1 MKIDIS
7 LTITMAT
14 AGTGANPNEHDL
26 PNEERQVMSPN
37 AQRQISASGD
47 DTLRTSTGRDAGRM
61 SMNMDGE
68 TMPAVQAEGPTLL
81 GASEG
86 VVVNGTTQ
94 GPPQMQRLSGFLD
107 GARSTVVESA
117 GSDER
122 APAPPKSGFMG
133 GLARMV
139 QAVERSIP
147 QLVTQPNA
155 SPTQNDA
162 VEYASVRSSWSADA
176 HPPSAST
183 LPRTPLFPESTL
195 QRMRQMERDAPLIYP
210 QGDQTSAVGP
220 PSASSSDIQAE
231 VRRQLSELMALRD
244 EEGRR
249 LRAQVEALT
258 YENSELRTRAL
269 ETVQSR
275 SVISRTES
283 VGQGFSGFGWIG
295 RGLGS
300 LMGSSRALDLR
311 HSEHHSRALENHVPP
326 QSSLDLGSGI
336 THLPHPLLPSGP
348 QGQVPPGPQ
357 GHVPSGPQ
365 GHVPSGLQGQVPSGL
380 QGHVPSGLQGQV
392 PPGPQGH
399 VPSGPQGHVPSG
411 LQGQVLSGLQGQV
424 PSGLQGQVPSGPQGQ
439 VPSGLQG
446 QVPSGLQGQVPSG
459 LQGQVPSGL
468 QGQVPSG
475 PQGQVPSGPQGQVPS
490 GPQGQVPLGDMSDAK
505 GVDLDP
511 LSVVLTGM
519 AQLQGIV
526 SEITTS
532 PKAAVKQEMIKPGVA
547 TLPELPPLGP
557 EACLAF
563 SDWLHNVKPAL
574 GDVSDSSEELWSL
587 ILIESTKWYTNYL
600 KLDPLGRLA
609 FKPVPTGDLAQPKW
623 QRVSRRMETMILG
636 AMPSQVKE
644 EISSARVEGLFP
656 LLCKLF
662 VVYGP
667 GSLTEREIGL
677 RHIQDPPAGNTVSE
691 TIDLM
696 RRWRRWCARMV
707 ELGGSL
713 PDPALQVKA
722 ITKISKNALQQNP
735 EVSFRVSLSRAS
747 LQIDMNPDSDK
758 VQKLHAQILSEL
770 EAMHH
775 RGSSSKDRDQERD
788 KAKDNGA
795 QAKVK
800 GVEAQGQP
808 PSAPPKGPKAPKSP
822 SKAPPAPKT
831 SSTGDSSMSRTP
843 CTFYTSQNGCKKGAD
858 CTFGHDWNS
867 FSATEKAQRCKV
879 CGSKGHKSPECR
891 SGLKDDKDKGSSRS
905 HPKGSNSSRQVPE
918 PPAPPMKDSNSQ
930 TIKSMLADAARILH
944 GAMPETTDGASAA
957 PGTATAVPMSAPP
970 SQPTTVTSQ
979 PTQGTPVTLASLTAQ
994 LESLRSLAREHEIRA
1009 IRVEE
1014 EHRTFEPE
1022 ISLTTMAGQLQA
1034 LKARIEGHD
1043 AKIDMFR
1050 LEDETDGRLIRAL
1063 ALLDS
1068 GATHAV
1074 IPYNDSLGSLEKVPV
1089 TLAGDE
1095 KQEWLRT
1102 KGGTLVVPRHSSHT
1116 SGVQGPQTIL
1126 PLGSLVETLGCQ
1138 VTWSKRKGLKVTHPT
1153 LGTLQ
1158 TKVSSSNCPVVQEDQ
1173 ALLMIAELESKR
1185 LDGFREQVQNL
1196 ECKMKTFGTQPDPT
1210 KALQGLAM
1218 KGDRVGVLQA
1228 ILAQPYLE
1236 DVSEE
1241 TKAWLAEDVGKDDDE
1256 VGRRLLKALPLRRAK
1271 RRTLLQSHKW
1281 LVHLCAGPPRAHE
1294 PIAQWCDSQGIIM
1307 LNVDLKASGGKGWD
1321 LTKRKGVWR
1330 ALMWAAVTGRIVG
1343 VFSSP
1348 PRRLKHGRE
1357 GLFCQDKLLWSMA
1370 SAVRGIG
1377 VPYIR
1382 EIDPDEVGDHCSFT
1396 NWSGVRPV
1404 VFNQGV
1410 LDGDHQRK
1418 TCLLTN
1424 LDMSMLSH
1432 SRSEEELRD
1441 HSCVHEWS
1449 TGLRQEIVKAMSGRP
1464 AGATCEVLDTIIS
1477 TALYK
1482 GTQTSDFS
1490 LQEEMEELRLNAI
1503 FEQESPISTS
1513 DEEEC
1518 RDATCEEFP
1527 DSGVCEVKGMSQDAL
1542 EGWKRHLSNGHV
1554 PYRRDCKQCV
1564 EGAALGHFHKKVVHP
1579 KLYSLSVDLFGP
1591 VPAAEAGRDEGCV
1604 TGKCILRYGLV
1615 GAFRIPKSVLKA
1627 EPPKDG
1633 VDDLFQGARKEQ
1645 DDDLRDIDPSLPGDD
1660 LFPEIFGE
1668 DNLWPAEEVPDQE
1681 EFEPIAIDAVDYR
1694 PLMVLCLRIKGNCR
1708 RMTKH

>member
-1 MKIDIS
+1 M
-7 LTITMAT
+7 
-14 AGTGANPNEHDL
+14 
-26 PNEERQVMSPN
+26 
-37 AQRQISASGD
+37 
-47 DTLRTSTGRDAGRM
+47 
-61 SMNMDGE
+61 
-68 TMPAVQAEGPTLL
+68 
-81 GASEG
+81 
-86 VVVNGTTQ
+86 
-94 GPPQMQRLSGFLD
+94 SGFLD

-365 GHVPSGLQGQVPSGL
+365 GHVPSGLQGHVPSGL
-380 QGHVPSGLQGQV
+380 QGHVPSGLQGHV

-424 PSGLQGQVPSGPQGQ
+424 PSGLQGQVPSGPQGH
-439 VPSGLQG
+439 
-446 QVPSGLQGQVPSG
+446 VPSGLQGQVPSG

-475 PQGQVPSGPQGQVPS
+475 PQGQVPSGPQGQVPSGPQGQVPSGLQGQVPS

-735 EVSFRVSLSRAS
+735 EVSF
-747 LQIDMNPDSDK
+747 
-758 VQKLHAQILSEL
+758 
-770 EAMHH
+770 
-775 RGSSSKDRDQERD
+775 
-788 KAKDNGA
+788 
-795 QAKVK
+795 
-800 GVEAQGQP
+800 
-808 PSAPPKGPKAPKSP
+808 
-822 SKAPPAPKT
+822 
-831 SSTGDSSMSRTP
+831 
-843 CTFYTSQNGCKKGAD
+843 
-858 CTFGHDWNS
+858 
-867 FSATEKAQRCKV
+867 
-879 CGSKGHKSPECR
+879 
-891 SGLKDDKDKGSSRS
+891 
-905 HPKGSNSSRQVPE
+905 
-918 PPAPPMKDSNSQ
+918 
-930 TIKSMLADAARILH
+930 
-944 GAMPETTDGASAA
+944 
-957 PGTATAVPMSAPP
+957 
-970 SQPTTVTSQ
+970 
-979 PTQGTPVTLASLTAQ
+979 
-994 LESLRSLAREHEIRA
+994 
-1009 IRVEE
+1009 
-1014 EHRTFEPE
+1014 
-1022 ISLTTMAGQLQA
+1022 
-1034 LKARIEGHD
+1034 
-1043 AKIDMFR
+1043 
-1050 LEDETDGRLIRAL
+1050 
-1063 ALLDS
+1063 
-1068 GATHAV
+1068 
-1074 IPYNDSLGSLEKVPV
+1074 
-1089 TLAGDE
+1089 
-1095 KQEWLRT
+1095 
-1102 KGGTLVVPRHSSHT
+1102 
-1116 SGVQGPQTIL
+1116 
-1126 PLGSLVETLGCQ
+1126 
-1138 VTWSKRKGLKVTHPT
+1138 
-1153 LGTLQ
+1153 
-1158 TKVSSSNCPVVQEDQ
+1158 
-1173 ALLMIAELESKR
+1173 
-1185 LDGFREQVQNL
+1185 
-1196 ECKMKTFGTQPDPT
+1196 
-1210 KALQGLAM
+1210 
-1218 KGDRVGVLQA
+1218 
-1228 ILAQPYLE
+1228 
-1236 DVSEE
+1236 
-1241 TKAWLAEDVGKDDDE
+1241 
-1256 VGRRLLKALPLRRAK
+1256 
-1271 RRTLLQSHKW
+1271 
-1281 LVHLCAGPPRAHE
+1281 
-1294 PIAQWCDSQGIIM
+1294 
-1307 LNVDLKASGGKGWD
+1307 
-1321 LTKRKGVWR
+1321 
-1330 ALMWAAVTGRIVG
+1330 
-1343 VFSSP
+1343 
-1348 PRRLKHGRE
+1348 
-1357 GLFCQDKLLWSMA
+1357 
-1370 SAVRGIG
+1370 
-1377 VPYIR
+1377 
-1382 EIDPDEVGDHCSFT
+1382 
-1396 NWSGVRPV
+1396 
-1404 VFNQGV
+1404 
-1410 LDGDHQRK
+1410 
-1418 TCLLTN
+1418 
-1424 LDMSMLSH
+1424 
-1432 SRSEEELRD
+1432 
-1441 HSCVHEWS
+1441 SC
-1449 TGLRQEIVKAMSGRP
+1449 
-1464 AGATCEVLDTIIS
+1464 
-1477 TALYK
+1477 
-1482 GTQTSDFS
+1482 
-1490 LQEEMEELRLNAI
+1490 
-1503 FEQESPISTS
+1503 
-1513 DEEEC
+1513 
-1518 RDATCEEFP
+1518 
-1527 DSGVCEVKGMSQDAL
+1527 
-1542 EGWKRHLSNGHV
+1542 
-1554 PYRRDCKQCV
+1554 
-1564 EGAALGHFHKKVVHP
+1564 
-1579 KLYSLSVDLFGP
+1579 
-1591 VPAAEAGRDEGCV
+1591 
-1604 TGKCILRYGLV
+1604 
-1615 GAFRIPKSVLKA
+1615 
-1627 EPPKDG
+1627 
-1633 VDDLFQGARKEQ
+1633 
-1645 DDDLRDIDPSLPGDD
+1645 
-1660 LFPEIFGE
+1660 
-1668 DNLWPAEEVPDQE
+1668 
-1681 EFEPIAIDAVDYR
+1681 EFE
-1694 PLMVLCLRIKGNCR
+1694 
-1708 RMTKH
+1708 